1 MSRQGS
7 NTTFYP
13 RVSLLPVFAGKP
25 SPRRQDGGPTAPSAS
40 EFQWARSE
48 TVAPLC
54 AFEHMP
60 ADTHE
65 RQPSRSGY
73 TAGVGRAPV
82 AVGVERKS
90 LGLPERMGAAPKKEV
105 NDSPNKTYPFPARR
119 ARADYLER
127 SRVEVRHTSIAR
139 ASDAR
144 RRWLPT
150 KAIGIGSINWAVKR
164 LQLLPLSHPSLPSA
178 PEPFQRE
185 MNCSNVATP
194 SSMS

>member
-1 MSRQGS
+1 M
-7 NTTFYP
+7 
-13 RVSLLPVFAGKP
+13 
-25 SPRRQDGGPTAPSAS
+25 
-40 EFQWARSE
+40 
-48 TVAPLC
+48 VAPLC
-54 AFEHMP
+54 AFEP

-65 RQPSRSGY
+65 RQQSRSGY
-73 TAGVGRAPV
+73 TAGVRRAPV

-164 LQLLPLSHPSLPSA
+164 LQLFPLSHPSLPSA